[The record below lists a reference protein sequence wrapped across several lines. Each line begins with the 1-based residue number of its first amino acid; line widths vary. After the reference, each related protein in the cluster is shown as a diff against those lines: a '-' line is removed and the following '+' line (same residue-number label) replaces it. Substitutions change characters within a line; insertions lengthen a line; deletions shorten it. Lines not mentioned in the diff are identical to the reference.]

1 MQTIFPFENKQ
12 FRALVSIDSYHYF
25 AGKKGFFE
33 EKILPFMED
42 NGEVLIG
49 IPGLKDE
56 YSGRAEELLSEIG
69 RASCRERV

>member
-33 EKILPFMED
+33 DAYKNMMDVFHNEEEREKENNNIVESEENAEGD
-42 NGEVLIG
+42 KYVEV
-49 IPGLKDE
+49 
-56 YSGRAEELLSEIG
+56 SQ
-69 RASCRERV
+69 